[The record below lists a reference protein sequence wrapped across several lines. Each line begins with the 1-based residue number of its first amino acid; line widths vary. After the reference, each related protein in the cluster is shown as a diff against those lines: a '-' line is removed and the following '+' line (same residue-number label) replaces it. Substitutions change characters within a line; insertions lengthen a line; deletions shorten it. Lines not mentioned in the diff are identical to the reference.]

1 MLIDSVSGRETVFA
15 RGRRLSGVVSP
26 SFSPDGRQIVYG
38 RYDQTGGDLYV
49 YNATSGK
56 AKQIT
61 RDHKDFDPSWG
72 PRWIAFNRSGS
83 IRGGDVWLVR
93 PDGTGT
99 HRLTH
104 TNAGI
109 YPAAWSANGRRLLAA
124 NPATHNGRLWGVE
137 VSSGRAHDLTGW
149 VGDLFPQGLSRDG
162 TTILAAIGCG
172 GLASPYGIVETL
184 PFAGGKPTVIVKG
197 PCRASWN
204 R

>member
-1 MLIDSVSGRETVFA
+1 MLIDSVSGREKVFA

-26 SFSPDGRQIVYG
+26 SFSPDSRQIVYG

-49 YNATSGK
+49 YNAASDKT
-56 AKQIT
+56 KQIT

-124 NPATHNGRLWGVE
+124 NPATHNGRLWAVE

-149 VGDLFPQGLSRDG
+149 VGDLFPLVPRVGWLENSCSGQVFRE
-162 TTILAAIGCG
+162 
-172 GLASPYGIVETL
+172 PQ
-184 PFAGGKPTVIVKG
+184 PTVKG
-197 PCRASWN
+197 SEARCGV
-204 R
+204 